1 MLRTG
6 PEQRGETMKN
16 PFEQGKQLC
25 AAAGRKR
32 PGILQLDV
40 MMVME
45 TSKDSVLLMQSL
57 IREHEQ
63 LPSRIVSELEKRGL
77 KEGQVHLSL
86 SLCFYKDL
94 SMDMDAIRM
103 CSVTES
109 EKVQQYASA
118 VSENPGMMQSGLEAL
133 YCAMCSRPRQKRPF
147 RAQYILVYA
156 VSPVYPLENPMNRI
170 DPEYP
175 LLLER
180 NVLPYSPD
188 IPGSLEELKQLW
200 LHPGESNLD
209 PFHSFLVIH
218 ALPSEI
224 WNGVGQWNRAD
235 FQAVESVRELCQ
247 AWNAMPADLAERV
260 AADLRFRPDG
270 GLRESGRERPR

>member
-1 MLRTG
+1 MRLNMLQTG
-6 PEQRGETMKN
+6 PEGRGETMQN
-16 PFEQGKQLC
+16 PFEQGEQLC
-25 AAAGRKR
+25 TAAGRQS

-40 MMVME
+40 MIVME
-45 TSKDSVLLMQSL
+45 TSKDSVQLLLPL
-57 IREHEQ
+57 IREHH
-63 LPSRIVSELEKRGL
+63 LLHGRIVSEMEKRGL

-94 SMDMDAIRM
+94 GMDMDAIRM

-118 VSENPGMMQSGLEAL
+118 LSENTARMQSGLEAL
-133 YCAMCSRPRQKRPF
+133 YCAMCSRSRQKQSF

-180 NVLPYSPD
+180 NVLPYSPG
-188 IPGSLEELKQLW
+188 IPKNMEELKQIW
-200 LHPGESNLD
+200 LHPGETDLD
-209 PFHSFLVIH
+209 PFHSFLVVH

-224 WNGVGQWNRAD
+224 WTGVGQWNRAA
-235 FQAVESVRELCQ
+235 FQAAGSVRELCQ
-247 AWNAMPADLAERV
+247 AWSAMPAELAERV

-270 GLRESGRERPR
+270 GRL